1 MTMLWQDIRYGLRM
15 VARNP
20 GFAALVVGIL
30 AVAIAANTALFSVVN
45 AVMLRPLPYKDS
57 HELVWIRQSGI
68 DRTEQFSY
76 RPNFLYLREHN
87 HVFESVA
94 GCCGCP
100 LYVHGIE
107 TPHQVVGCDATANLF
122 SLLDVQSIQGR
133 GFGPEDEKPGS
144 PRVVVVSHAFWR
156 DHLGADPN
164 AIGRNLNLTS
174 WKRNAD
180 WDVDMVSETHTI
192 VGVMPP
198 GFSFPFGK
206 GVHFWRAMIFPEGPA
221 QPHDAPVIPLARLKK
236 GVTPQRASADLA
248 VLASRLRRAEPADGA
263 PNVVD
268 VYRFL
273 DGLVRHH
280 RRLPLLLLG
289 AAGFVLLIACANVAN
304 LFLARA
310 TVRQREM
317 AMRMAL
323 GAGRGRLMRQMLTE
337 SLLLSLAAGVLGLFL
352 TFCSV
357 RGLVALCPADIPRLQ
372 ETNVDLRVLGF
383 TLGVSLL
390 TGLLFGLVPAWRAS
404 DIGVNETLKQG
415 AGRTTGGR
423 RWRRLHDGLV
433 VSQLG
438 LSLVLLI
445 GAALLIRTLVAL
457 QTVDLG
463 FQPRNLLT
471 MHIELPYAKYTETDQ
486 CNGFFGPLFERIRT
500 LPGVRS
506 VGGRVDDY
514 SGTDIT
520 SSSGAYEKD
529 FTITGPT
536 GPGQPRSARWISV
549 TPGFFDA
556 VGMRRLAGRAFDDQ
570 DPNAIVIDEILARE
584 CFPDSNPLGQTFVM
598 DDWSGQHVHTVAGIV
613 GTIRSFAAPGPVM
626 GTVYTRGTEYSK
638 WAAVLVRTDGDPM
651 RLVPAI
657 RRLVAELERDQVIRA
672 IEPMEATL
680 SEMLGPRRFVMTLLE
695 IFAGIALALATIG
708 IYGLLQYNTTRQTHD
723 IGIRMA
729 LGARHVD
736 VLRAVLGQGVRL
748 ILIGVAIGIAGAVA
762 LTRVLSSLLYDVTP
776 TDPLTLA
783 TVSALL
789 IAIALLASY
798 IPARRAARIDP
809 MVALRYE

>member
-1 MTMLWQDIRYGLRM
+1 MATFWQDVRYSIRMIR
-15 VARNP
+15 RNP
-20 GFAALVVGIL
+20 GFTVIAVLIL

-57 HELVWIRQSGI
+57 HQLVWIRQPGAG
-68 DRTEQFSY
+68 RTEEFRL

-87 HVFESVA
+87 NVFESVA
-94 GCCGCP
+94 GYRGNRM
-100 LYVHGIE
+100 YVHGIKS
-107 TPHQVVGCDATANLF
+107 PHQVLACDVTANTF
-122 SLLDVQSIQGR
+122 SLLGVQPNQGR
-133 GFGPEDEKPGS
+133 GFSPEDEKPES

-174 WKRNAD
+174 LKGHAD
-180 WDVDMVSETHTI
+180 RGIDLESGMHTI

-206 GVHFWRAMIFPEGPA
+206 PVQFWRAMVFPEGPA
-221 QPHDAPVIPLARLKK
+221 GRFDSLVIPSARLKQ
-236 GVTPQRASADLA
+236 GITPERASADLA
-248 VLASRLRRAEPADGA
+248 VLASRLRRTESTDAA
-263 PNVVD
+263 PKIVD
-268 VYRFL
+268 VYRYL

-357 RGLVALCPADIPRLQ
+357 KGLVALCPADIPRLQ

-390 TGLLFGLVPAWRAS
+390 TGLLFGLVPAWRTS

-433 VSQLG
+433 VGQLG

-445 GAALLIRTLVAL
+445 GVALLIRTLVAL

-463 FQPRNLLT
+463 FQPRNLLAVSV
-471 MHIELPYAKYTETDQ
+471 ELPWAKYNETDQ
-486 CNGFFGPLFERIRT
+486 CNGFFGPLLERIRT
-500 LPGVRS
+500 LPSVRS
-506 VGGRVDDY
+506 VGGHIDA
-514 SGTDIT
+514 
-520 SSSGAYEKD
+520 SSANSIFSSPDAYGKD
-529 FTITGPT
+529 FAIAGSTGA
-536 GPGQPRSARWISV
+536 GQRRSARWLSV

-556 VGMRRLAGRAFDDQ
+556 VGMRWLAGRSFDDL
-570 DPNAIVIDEILARE
+570 DPDAIVIDKTLARA
-584 CFPDSNPLGQTFVM
+584 CFPDSDPLGQTFVT
-598 DDWSGQHVHTVAGIV
+598 DDPSGQKVHSIV
-613 GTIRSFAAPGPVM
+613 GVVDTIRCFAAPGPVM
-626 GTVYTRGTEYSK
+626 GTVYTRGTAYSK
-638 WAAVLVRTDGDPM
+638 EAVFLIRTDGDPM
-651 RLVPAI
+651 RLAPAI
-657 RRLVAELERDQVIRA
+657 RRLVAELERDQVIKT
-672 IEPMEATL
+672 IEPLEAML
-680 SEMLGPRRFVMTLLE
+680 SKMLAPRRFVMILLGL
-695 IFAGIALALATIG
+695 FGGIALALATIG
-708 IYGLLQYNTTRQTHD
+708 IYGLLQYSTTRQTHD

-729 LGARHVD
+729 LGARRSD
-736 VLRAVLGQGVRL
+736 VLRAVLGQGLKL
-748 ILIGVAIGIAGAVA
+748 ILIGVAVGIAGAVA

-776 TDPLTLA
+776 TDPTTLA
-783 TVSALL
+783 LVSGVLMTV
-789 IAIALLASY
+789 ALLASY
-798 IPARRAARIDP
+798 LPARRAARIDP
-809 MVALRYE
+809 MVALRHE

>member
-1 MTMLWQDIRYGLRM
+1 MTTLWQDVRYGLRI
-15 VARNP
+15 VARSP

-30 AVAIAANTALFSVVN
+30 AVGIAVNTALFSVVN

-57 HELVWIRQSGI
+57 HELVHIRQSDI
-68 DRTEQFSY
+68 DRTEQFRH
-76 RPNFLYLREHN
+76 RPNFFYLREHN
-87 HVFESVA
+87 KVFESVA
-94 GCCGCP
+94 GICGQL

-107 TPHQVVGCDATANLF
+107 APHQVLGGDVTANFF
-122 SLLDVQSIQGR
+122 SLLGVQPYLGR
-133 GFGPEDEKPGS
+133 GFVPEDEKPGS
-144 PRVVVVSHAFWR
+144 PRVAVVSYAFWR

-164 AIGRNLNLTS
+164 AIGRNLIFTNPRPGEDYRYASLDS
-174 WKRNAD
+174 
-180 WDVDMVSETHTI
+180 STHTV

-198 GFSFPFGK
+198 DFSYLGK
-206 GVHFWRAMIFPEGPA
+206 SIPIWRAMIFPEAPA
-221 QPHDAPVIPLARLKK
+221 RPYDPPVIPVARLKK
-236 GVTPQRASADLA
+236 GVTPEQASADLG
-248 VLASRLRRAEPADGA
+248 VLASRLRHTELADAA
-263 PNVVD
+263 PHIVD

-273 DGLVRHH
+273 YGLVYHH

-310 TVRQREM
+310 SVRQREM
-317 AMRMAL
+317 ALRMAL
-323 GAGRGRLMRQMLTE
+323 GAGRGRLIRQMLTE
-337 SLLLSLAAGVLGLFL
+337 SLLLSLAAGGLGLVL

-357 RGLVALCPADIPRLQ
+357 KGLVALCPADIPRLQ
-372 ETNVDLRVLGF
+372 ETNVDLRVLAF
-383 TLGVSLL
+383 TLGVSVL

-415 AGRTTGGR
+415 TGRTTGTR
-423 RWRRLHDGLV
+423 RWRHLHDGLV

-463 FQPRNLLT
+463 FPPRNLLT

-500 LPGVRS
+500 LPAVRS

-520 SSSGAYEKD
+520 SSSGAYEKN

-536 GPGQPRSARWISV
+536 GPGQPRSARWVSV

-570 DPNAIVIDEILARE
+570 DPNAIVIDETLARE
-584 CFPDSNPLGQTFVM
+584 CFPDGNPLGQTFVM
-598 DDWSGQHVHTVAGIV
+598 DDWSGQHVHTVAGVV

-680 SEMLGPRRFVMTLLE
+680 SEMLGPRRFVVTLLG

-723 IGIRMA
+723 IGIRMV
-729 LGARHVD
+729 LGARHAD

-798 IPARRAARIDP
+798 LPARRAARIDP
-809 MVALRYE
+809 MEALRYE